1 MWTFFLLLAILGVII
16 LMVHLLTQLNDMEKK
31 MAELAEEI
39 RKHYEQK

>member
-1 MWTFFLLLAILGVII
+1 MWTIFLLLAILGVII

-31 MAELAEEI
+31 MTELAEEI

>member
-1 MWTFFLLLAILGVII
+1 MWTFFLFLAILGVVI

-31 MAELAEEI
+31 MVELAEEI